1 MHYLITGGSG
11 FIGSHLV
18 EHLSE
23 DHAVTVL
30 DNLSTGRIE
39 NIQHLVKN
47 DSITFVQGSVLDLHL
62 LKTLGEDI
70 DGIFHEAAI
79 PSVPRSVRDPQTSH
93 AVNCTGTLNVLIA
106 ARDLGV
112 RRVVY
117 ASSSSVYG
125 DTPTLPK
132 KKGMPPNPKSPYAIA
147 KLTGEHYAR
156 VFSELYGLS
165 TASLRYFNVYGPRQD
180 PASEYAA
187 VVPRF
192 ITRALRGESPII
204 YGDGHQTRDFTYVGD
219 VVEANVRAM
228 KSTAEGAF
236 NIACG
241 HRTDLLTLAE
251 TIMAVIGT
259 RLDPLHEPPRPGDIQ
274 DSLADITAARD
285 AFGFSP
291 QYTVEEGVQETVA
304 WYREIISRDRGP
316 SAP

>member
-1 MHYLITGGSG
+1 MHYLITRGSG
-11 FIGSHLV
+11 FIGSHLA
-18 EHLSE
+18 ERLYE

-30 DNLSTGRIE
+30 DDLSTGRIE
-39 NIQHLVKN
+39 NIQHLVTN
-47 DSITFVQGSVLDLHL
+47 GSIIFVQGSVFDLPL
-62 LKTLGEDI
+62 LKTHDEDI

-79 PSVPRSVRDPQTSH
+79 PSVVRSVRDPQTSH
-93 AVNCTGTLNVLIA
+93 AVNCNGTLNILIA

-117 ASSSSVYG
+117 APSSSVYG
-125 DTPTLPK
+125 DTPKLPK
-132 KKGMPPNPKSPYAIA
+132 KEDMPPNPKSPYAIA
-147 KLTGEHYAR
+147 KLTGKHYAR

-192 ITRALRGESPII
+192 ITRALRGEPPII

-219 VVEANVRAM
+219 VVDANVDAM
-228 KSTAEGAF
+228 ESTAEGAF

-241 HRTDLLTLAE
+241 HRTDLLSLAA

-259 RLDPLHEPPRPGDIQ
+259 KLDPIHEPPRPGDIQ

-285 AFGFSP
+285 AFGFSH

-304 WYREIISRDRGP
+304 WYRENYI
-316 SAP
+316 